1 MPSEA
6 EQAKL
11 SQPWKA
17 WHTKLNPMGREDI
30 REGTFVWKAD
40 GSDHGMVAVEPRK
53 DVDLSK
59 PKESQTKSMILMF
72 TPVVA

>member
-17 WHTKLNPMGREDI
+17 WHKKLNPMAREDI
-30 REGTFVWKAD
+30 REGTFVSKAD
-40 GSDHGMVAVEPRK
+40 GADHGMVAVEPRE

-59 PKESQTKSMILMF
+59 PKKSSTKSMILISS
-72 TPVVA
+72 PVLS